1 MSNWPWHSHHRPFS
15 MSLTHQTFSPFL
27 HKSPVS
33 LTISESLNA
42 GIIINNIPQLS
53 WTPVRCPSP
62 SRGQD
67 VTSVRWQHKWWRWQ
81 FWART
86 GKTLWSDPTNSLLF
100 QEPHIKHTIVP
111 PQHRAGVS
119 QHLPKWSCSLIPWK
133 SPFQMDQ
140 SRPGT
145 KANHSVSSSHSTE
158 DKQKWNHISLLEM
171 QA

>member
-1 MSNWPWHSHHRPFS
+1 MSNWPWHSHCPPFS
-15 MSLTHQTFSPFL
+15 ESLTHQTSSPFL

-42 GIIINNIPQLS
+42 GITINNIPQLS

-62 SRGQD
+62 FQRPIRHLCQVAAQV
-67 VTSVRWQHKWWRWQ
+67 VTL
-81 FWART
+81 
-86 GKTLWSDPTNSLLF
+86 LWSDPTNSLLF
-100 QEPHIKHTIVP
+100 QEPHTKHTIVP

-140 SRPGT
+140 SRHQSQPQHFILSQQKINRNET
-145 KANHSVSSSHSTE
+145 TFPCWKCKLRSTQE
-158 DKQKWNHISLLEM
+158 QW
-171 QA
+171 